1 MDENLSD
8 LVLHTR
14 VAMLRGSLETVCNA
28 IDDLNQARVTEKL
41 VRNGPSAVERLATT
55 IGGQLD
61 TLATVVQGADLQL
74 RAQMN
79 RVINAMR
86 DSAIEAQLAETA
98 PGRELIALD
107 DKFLGK
113 VLTDQASDLK
123 SDLEEIE
130 GTIAAAIGQ
139 QPDERDKLIKK
150 AWLKYGE
157 ALVGCHELFV
167 EYIDLIRGVLMRDA
181 GLDRDLCRIA
191 DRIIGTWQF
200 SDHVWG
206 SISIPAEDE
215 RRSMSA
221 AQLIRLGFPEWSVWS
236 LPLIAREF
244 GHVFVRKYDRINS
257 DIDKAAKV
265 GVADEADLRSWAADV
280 FATSVMGSAYPWAAM
295 LLRVDPNDAR
305 DQTRVAVMLY
315 TMELLGA
322 MPQYT
327 EPLPRAWQ
335 GVSAAQVALDPEQEN
350 FIRRVKSRIRL
361 DFTRWEATNELVDE
375 LRGTEDPASV
385 AKSLQVTDLRNVFVA
400 AWQAR
405 IRFATNFIADGE
417 AGELLAQRAARRNRY
432 ADDLKK
438 IAERAR
444 DTCIAVID
452 RSADADTVPDASQLP
467 PLSPSPGSTDFGL
480 SPGQWTARK

>member
-28 IDDLNQARVTEKL
+28 IEDLNQARVTEKL
-41 VRNGPSAVERLATT
+41 VLNGPSAVERLAGT
-55 IGGQLD
+55 IGAQLD
-61 TLATVVQGADLQL
+61 KLAKVVQGADLKLQD
-74 RAQMN
+74 RMN
-79 RVINAMR
+79 PVINAMR
-86 DSAIEAQLAETA
+86 DTAIKAQLAETA
-98 PGRELIALD
+98 SGRKLIALE

-113 VLTDQASDLK
+113 VLSDQASDLK
-123 SDLEEIE
+123 SDLEDIE
-130 GTIAAAIGQ
+130 EKIAAAIGQ
-139 QPDERDKLIKK
+139 RPAERDKCIKQ
-150 AWLKYGE
+150 AWLKYRE
-157 ALVGCHELFV
+157 ALSGCHELFV

-191 DRIIGTWQF
+191 DTIIGTWQF

-215 RRSMSA
+215 PRGMSA

-244 GHVFVRKYDRINS
+244 GHVFVKKYERI
-257 DIDKAAKV
+257 DTDVARAKEAK
-265 GVADEADLRSWAADV
+265 VADEADLRSWAADV

-295 LLRVDPNDAR
+295 VLRVDPNDAR

-327 EPLPRAWQ
+327 KSLPQAWQ

-361 DFTRWEATNELVDE
+361 NYTRWEETNELVDK
-375 LRGTEDPASV
+375 LRGAEKPVSV

-405 IRFATNFIADGE
+405 IRLAENFIADGE
-417 AGELLAQRAARRNRY
+417 AGETTAQRAVRRNRY
-432 ADDLKK
+432 ADDLRT

-444 DTCIAVID
+444 GTCIAVID
-452 RSADADTVPDASQLP
+452 RSPDANAVPDASQLP
-467 PLSPSPGSTDFGL
+467 PLSLSPSNTDFGL
-480 SPGQWTARK
+480 PPSQWAAQK